1 MNNFEHNL
9 LTILDEIKNHEVTDK
24 NIVLREMVKVR
35 LEESINRY
43 YKDLMSSYKYLL
55 NTNKDLRI
63 NKLLNRL
70 EENNEFKQ

>member
-24 NIVLREMVKVR
+24 NIVLKEMVKVR